1 MDELGWIVTLSCY
14 CHNVTVSFQKSK
26 TGVALKVMNI
36 FENESELANNII
48 ITKTSVIKS
57 LSTLI
62 VL

>member
-1 MDELGWIVTLSCY
+1 MDELGWIVTLSFY
-14 CHNVTVSFQKSK
+14 CHDVTVSFQKSK